1 MALLLDAFLVVLEA
15 MPMMDDTLF
24 RCISF
29 LYWKQCQGW
38 IALLLGVLVMYLEA
52 MSSAFLVVLEAMP
65 RLADQP
71 SVCIPFCG
79 ESNAKS
85 G

>member
-1 MALLLDAFLVVLEA
+1 
-15 MPMMDDTLF
+15 MMGDTLS

-29 LYWKQCQGW
+29 QYWKHCQGW
-38 IALLLGVLVMYLEA
+38 MALLLGVFVMYLET

-79 ESNAKS
+79 GSNDKS
-85 G
+85 GWPIL